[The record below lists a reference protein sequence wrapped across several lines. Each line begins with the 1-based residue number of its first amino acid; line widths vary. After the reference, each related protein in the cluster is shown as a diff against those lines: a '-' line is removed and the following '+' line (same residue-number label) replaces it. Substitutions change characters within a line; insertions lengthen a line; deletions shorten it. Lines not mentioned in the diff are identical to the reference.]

1 MAKLTGKPI
10 ERQEEKP
17 KGKRIERR
25 PAPARTVESR
35 EHQIARLAYDL
46 VEEKI
51 RKKTASSQEIIYFL
65 KMGSTKDQIERLKL
79 EHETKLLQAKT
90 EAIESQK
97 KIEELYADAIRSM
110 ALYQGREVFDE
121 DD

>member
-1 MAKLTGKPI
+1 MPKLTGKPI

-17 KGKRIERR
+17 KAQRIKRRQ
-25 PAPARTVESR
+25 APARTIESR

-51 RKKTASSQEIIYFL
+51 RKKTASSQELIYFL
-65 KMGSTKDQIERLKL
+65 KMGSSKDRIERLKL
-79 EHETKLLQAKT
+79 EHETDLLKAKT

-110 ALYQGREVFDE
+110 ALYQGREVDDE
-121 DD
+121 ED